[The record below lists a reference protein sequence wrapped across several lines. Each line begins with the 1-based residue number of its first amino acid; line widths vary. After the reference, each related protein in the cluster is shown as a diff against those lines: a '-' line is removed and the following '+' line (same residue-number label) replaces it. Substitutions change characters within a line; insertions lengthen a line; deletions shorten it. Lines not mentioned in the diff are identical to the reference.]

1 MAKRPL
7 GLGKQSREKKRKV
20 ESVEKKSDE
29 PSRESTP
36 VRSQMSV
43 ELDDD
48 ADLDDELA
56 QLKGLWS
63 KYFHSDRDDEYVF
76 KWNRSR
82 M

>member
-7 GLGKQSREKKRKV
+7 GLGKQNREKKRKV
-20 ESVEKKSDE
+20 ETGEKTDDE

-36 VRSQMSV
+36 ARSQMSV

-56 QLKGLWS
+56 QLKGP
-63 KYFHSDRDDEYVF
+63 VV
-76 KWNRSR
+76 
-82 M
+82 